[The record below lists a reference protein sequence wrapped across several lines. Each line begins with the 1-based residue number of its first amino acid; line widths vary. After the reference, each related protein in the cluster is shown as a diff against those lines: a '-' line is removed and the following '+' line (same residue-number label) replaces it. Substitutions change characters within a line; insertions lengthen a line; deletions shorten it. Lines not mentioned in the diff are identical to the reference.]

1 LELVQGLVNRHAQSP
16 CPGPHSALGLMGRFN
31 DKTQGGTVSADF
43 SARGLFDIS
52 GRTIIVTGGA
62 VGIGKV
68 YSQALGAVGANV
80 VIADIEAGA
89 GKALAA
95 EIEASSNETGG
106 HAIFAETDVSRIDA
120 CNALVKSTID
130 RFGRVDGLVNNAA
143 LYAKIPKR
151 KDWTTIPEDEWDQ
164 LMAVNLKGIF
174 NCCKAVHDQMKTQGY
189 GKIINIS
196 SSTWLTGTT
205 GRLHYTTSKAG
216 VVGFTRSIAHDL
228 GVEGIT
234 VNAVCPGLTK
244 SDTIGAT
251 MPESHWQA
259 REKKMASSASIPRL
273 QMPEDLVGTIIF
285 LLSSGSDFVT
295 GQTIA
300 CEGGVNHL

>member
-1 LELVQGLVNRHAQSP
+1 MPQ
-16 CPGPHSALGLMGRFN
+16 
-31 DKTQGGTVSADF
+31 DF
-43 SARGLFDIS
+43 SATGLFDIF

-80 VIADIEAGA
+80 AIADIEAEA

-95 EIEASSNETGG
+95 EIEASSNESGG
-106 HAIFAETDVSRIDA
+106 HAVFIETDVSRIDA
-120 CNALVKSTID
+120 CNALVKSTVE

-151 KDWTTIPEDEWDQ
+151 KDWTTIPEDEWDR

-174 NCCKAVHDQMKTQGY
+174 NCCKAVHEQMKAQGY
-189 GKIINIS
+189 GKIVNIS

-259 REKKMASSASIPRL
+259 REKKMAGSAAIPRL

>member
-1 LELVQGLVNRHAQSP
+1 MP
-16 CPGPHSALGLMGRFN
+16 
-31 DKTQGGTVSADF
+31 DTF
-43 SARGLFDIS
+43 SAKGLFDIS

-68 YSQALGAVGANV
+68 YSKALGEIGANV
-80 VIADIEAGA
+80 VIADIEREA

-95 EIEASSNETGG
+95 EIESHSNETGG
-106 HAIFAETDVSRIDA
+106 HGIFVETDVSDMTA
-120 CNALVKSTID
+120 CERLAKTALD
-130 RFGRVDGLVNNAA
+130 RFGRIDGLVNNAA

-151 KDWTTIPEDEWDQ
+151 DDWTSIPEDEWDR

-174 NCCKAVHDQMKTQGY
+174 NCCKAVHPAMKAQGY

-216 VVGFTRSIAHDL
+216 VVGFTRSISHDL
-228 GVEGIT
+228 GKEGIT

-244 SDTIGAT
+244 SETIADA
-251 MPESHWQA
+251 MPEEHWQR
-259 REKKMASSASIPRL
+259 REKKMASSAAIPRL
-273 QMPEDLVGTIIF
+273 QMPEDLVGTIVF
-285 LLSSGSDFVT
+285 LLAAASDFVT

-300 CEGGVNHL
+300 CEGGSNHL

>member
-1 LELVQGLVNRHAQSP
+1 MSKGFDATS
-16 CPGPHSALGLMGRFN
+16 
-31 DKTQGGTVSADF
+31 
-43 SARGLFDIS
+43 LFDIR

-68 YSQALGAVGANV
+68 YSQALGRVGANV
-80 VIADIEAGA
+80 VIADIEAEA

-95 EIEASSNETGG
+95 EIEATGNATGG
-106 HAIFAETDVSRIDA
+106 HAVFIETDVSKSAA
-120 CNALVKSTID
+120 CAAMAQTALD
-130 RFGRVDGLVNNAA
+130 QFGRIDGLVNNAA

-151 KDWTTIPEDEWDQ
+151 KNWEDIPEDEWDR

-174 NCCKAVHDQMKTQGY
+174 NCCKAVHAPMKAQGY
-189 GKIINIS
+189 GKIVNIS

-216 VVGFTRSIAHDL
+216 VVGFTRSISHDL

-259 REKKMASSASIPRL
+259 REKKMAGSAAIPRL
-273 QMPEDLVGTIIF
+273 QMPEDLVGVIIF
-285 LLSSGSDFVT
+285 LMSSASDFIT

>member
-1 LELVQGLVNRHAQSP
+1 MTSP
-16 CPGPHSALGLMGRFN
+16 F
-31 DKTQGGTVSADF
+31 T
-43 SARGLFDIS
+43 ARGLFDIA

-68 YSQALGAVGANV
+68 YSQALGEVGANV

-89 GKALAA
+89 GRALAA
-95 EIEASSNETGG
+95 EIEAASNKTGG
-106 HAIFAETDVSRIDA
+106 HAVFVETDVSNIAA
-120 CNALVKSTID
+120 CERLAKAAVDT
-130 RFGRVDGLVNNAA
+130 FGGIDGLVNNAA

-151 KDWTTIPEDEWDQ
+151 KNWEEIPEDEWDR

-174 NCCKAVHDQMKTQGY
+174 NCCKAVHGQMKAQGY
-189 GKIINIS
+189 GKIVNIS

-216 VVGFTRSIAHDL
+216 VVGFTRSISHDL
-228 GVEGIT
+228 GPEGIT

-244 SDTIGAT
+244 SETIGAT

-259 REKKMASSASIPRL
+259 REKKMSGQAAIPRL

-285 LLSSGSDFVT
+285 LMSSASDFVT

>member
-1 LELVQGLVNRHAQSP
+1 MS
-16 CPGPHSALGLMGRFN
+16 
-31 DKTQGGTVSADF
+31 GTF
-43 SARGLFDIS
+43 SATGLFDIS
-52 GRTIIVTGGA
+52 GRTVIVTGGA

-68 YSQALGAVGANV
+68 YSRALGEVGTNV
-80 VIADIEAGA
+80 VIADIEAAAGA
-89 GKALAA
+89 ALAR
-95 EIEASSNETGG
+95 EIESHSNETGG
-106 HAIFAETDVSRIDA
+106 HAVFVETDVSKMPA
-120 CNALVKSTID
+120 CEALAKATLD
-130 RFGRVDGLVNNAA
+130 RFGRIDELINNAA

-151 KDWTTIPEDEWDQ
+151 DDWTTIPEDEWDR

-174 NCCKAVHDQMKTQGY
+174 NCCKAVHPAMKAQGY

-216 VVGFTRSIAHDL
+216 VVGFTRSISHDL
-228 GVEGIT
+228 GKEGIT

-244 SDTIGAT
+244 SETIAT
-251 MPESHWQA
+251 AMPESHWQA
-259 REKKMASSASIPRL
+259 REKKMATTAAIPRL

-285 LLSSGSDFVT
+285 LLSSASDFVT

-300 CEGGVNHL
+300 CEGGSNHL

>member
-1 LELVQGLVNRHAQSP
+1 MARG
-16 CPGPHSALGLMGRFN
+16 
-31 DKTQGGTVSADF
+31 F
-43 SARGLFDIS
+43 SARGLFDIA
-52 GRTIIVTGGA
+52 GRTIVVTGGA
-62 VGIGKV
+62 VGIGKA
-68 YSQALGAVGANV
+68 YSKALGEVGANV
-80 VIADIEAGA
+80 VIADIEAEA
-89 GKALAA
+89 GKELAA
-95 EIEASSNETGG
+95 TIDAAGNETGG
-106 HAIFAETDVSRIDA
+106 HAIFVETDVSKIAA
-120 CNALVKSTID
+120 CEAMAKAAID
-130 RFGRVDGLVNNAA
+130 RFGRIDGLINNAA

-151 KDWTTIPEDEWDQ
+151 RNWEDTPEEEWDR

-174 NCCKAVHDQMKTQGY
+174 NCCKAVHAQMKSQGY
-189 GKIINIS
+189 GKIVNIS

-216 VVGFTRSIAHDL
+216 VVGFTRSISHDL

-244 SDTIGAT
+244 SETIGAT

-259 REKKMASSASIPRL
+259 REKKMAGTAAIPRV
-273 QMPEDLVGTIIF
+273 QMHEDLDGTIIF
-285 LLSSGSDFVT
+285 LMSSASDFVT